1 MPKITLLHFSFKH
14 FTAGKLRVVILYVC
28 LRIEN
33 TSWNYYTFS
42 NQFIQGFTTVPVRT
56 LICSLQILSHFFLWI
71 LSGFDDPTNGI
82 FQKCTSSY
90 FRHPNWKFALGAG
103 LRALNALTYL
113 SLQGREGEASLILMY
128 YRSHTPQTSNLLQC
142 SGCCHCQPSKKIGS
156 KTEASQIATT
166 APNHSIGDKKRSW
179 RLGDIVNSQP
189 KPMCL
194 CFDSGFKAF
203 LMSHV
208 YLIFVWK
215 FRCF

>member
-1 MPKITLLHFSFKH
+1 MH
-14 FTAGKLRVVILYVC
+14 Y
-28 LRIEN
+28 
-33 TSWNYYTFS
+33 
-42 NQFIQGFTTVPVRT
+42 
-56 LICSLQILSHFFLWI
+56 
-71 LSGFDDPTNGI
+71 
-82 FQKCTSSY
+82 SSY

-113 SLQGREGEASLILMY
+113 RLQGREGAASLILMY
-128 YRSHTPQTSNLLQC
+128 YRSHTPQTASLLQC

-179 RLGDIVNSQP
+179 RLGDIVNSQA

-203 LMSHV
+203 LMSLV
-208 YLIFVWK
+208 YLIFVLK
-215 FRCF
+215 FRYSEKENILAAWRHRQQSTKAHVLVLWQWV